1 MSREV
6 LHQHN
11 SVSMGSLSAI
21 NCCLQGYATYII
33 IYYVLC
39 SIILLLVV
47 ATMWLG
53 QMLRKDDAIATQ
65 HKR

>member
-1 MSREV
+1 L
-6 LHQHN
+6 LHQHI
-11 SVSMGSLSAI
+11 SVSTESLSAV
-21 NCCLQGYATYII
+21 NPCLQGYATYII

-39 SIILLLVV
+39 SIILLLVA

-53 QMLRKDDAIATQ
+53 QMLRKDDSIATQ